1 MFEIKKISA
10 KTYIGI
16 IFYVVNEIPCE
27 VAKVLNGIYL
37 PCQLKNETNIVK
49 LYLNTN
55 ASGTLHQT
63 KSLWQLA
70 RNDNT
75 NLQQVFEKADREAF
89 IEQ

>member
-49 LYLNTN
+49 LYLNAN
-55 ASGTLHQT
+55 VSGTLHQT